1 MDHATYLAHLRA
13 DNARLRV
20 AAAHALDRPVPSCPG
35 WTGADLLNHVAEV
48 YLEKAQ
54 TMRLGAYPQPWPPD
68 LTGKDP
74 LTTFDE
80 AAADVIAEL
89 EGRDPAAH
97 SLTWYDPDQTVGFW
111 GRRMAQEAVIHRI
124 DAELAA
130 GVESAVVPADLATD
144 GIDEVLITF
153 LSFASAA
160 YPTGFGGALDTLD
173 GRTVRVEAGASS
185 WYVTLAPT
193 ITVAPSGTA
202 AATLRGEPDTILRWL
217 WRRTDDENVTV
228 EGDKLLVSTLY
239 DLLKS
244 ATQ

>member
-1 MDHATYLAHLRA
+1 MDHATYLAHLRKDTA
-13 DNARLRV
+13 KLR
-20 AAAHALDRPVPSCPG
+20 AAASSALAEPVPSCPG
-35 WTGADLLNHVAEV
+35 WTGADLLDHVAEV
-48 YLEKAQ
+48 FLEKAQ
-54 TMRLGAYPQPWPPD
+54 ILRLGAYPQPWPPD

-74 LTTFDE
+74 LATFD
-80 AAADVIAEL
+80 AAATEIIAEL
-89 EGRDPAAH
+89 GGRDPADQ

-130 GVESAVVPADLATD
+130 GVESAPVPVDLATD
-144 GIDEVLITF
+144 GVDEVLITF
-153 LSFASAA
+153 LAFASSA
-160 YPTGFGGALDTLD
+160 YPAGFDGALDTLD

-193 ITVAPSGTA
+193 ITVTPNGTPS
-202 AATLRGEPDTILRWL
+202 ATVRGEPEAILRWL
-217 WRRTDDENVTV
+217 WRRADDENITI
-228 EGDKLLVSTLY
+228 EGDKTLVTTLH